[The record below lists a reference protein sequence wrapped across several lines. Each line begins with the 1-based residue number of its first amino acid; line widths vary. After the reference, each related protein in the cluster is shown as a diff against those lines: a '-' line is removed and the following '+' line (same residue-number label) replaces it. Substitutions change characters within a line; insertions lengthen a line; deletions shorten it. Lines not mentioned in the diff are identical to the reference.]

1 MKYQQKHLLEDD
13 LQKRCYAWSYCY
25 AFVIHFLGTFRP
37 ETLLN
42 GCFCFVLLRVKASDQ
57 TTKPIIGTLTPYP
70 AGKHMFKVNN
80 SDTKTGC
87 RIYSKLSVKT
97 ENNAILVTFTVNF
110 EERSKINVVSQLLI
124 LNI

>member
-1 MKYQQKHLLEDD
+1 
-13 LQKRCYAWSYCY
+13 
-25 AFVIHFLGTFRP
+25 
-37 ETLLN
+37 
-42 GCFCFVLLRVKASDQ
+42 
-57 TTKPIIGTLTPYP
+57 
-70 AGKHMFKVNN
+70 MFKVNN

-110 EERSKINVVSQLLI
+110 EQRSKINVVSQLLI